1 MVDPHDQMETTRP
14 KWSKI
19 ASELILNGHSPL
31 QRSGMAFKPSD
42 DILHFAH

>member
-19 ASELILNGHSPL
+19 ANELNLNGFTFAKEWHGF
-31 QRSGMAFKPSD
+31 QGQVGM
-42 DILHFAH
+42 HVW